1 MWLLRQTLLPKTMK
15 KRNPKSKKALKAPA
29 AKLKPAPIVRQEK
42 SKSELMIVLEKV
54 VPFFFHTHK
63 KPAVTQPAAL
73 KPVAKAVVKKQA
85 VIRAK
90 KKTKTPVKKKPAR
103 TQRKAVA
110 TIEVRKRVKT
120 PVKKVPV
127 AASALDELEQ
137 DTPVTAAATADVP
150 VTPAP
155 AKKPKG
161 FFVLKK
167 EEEKTDAKEG
177 AEALLADA
185 QDDAFLNKVALAQP
199 LTASTETKVKG
210 WSLFKDRFFGRTP
223 STAKDS
229 KPADIPVDPNK
240 DSFLQRV
247 QKKDV
252 NAVVGTSVDVE
263 KIHAQKVVDGEESAS
278 ALEEVASASSDPE
291 PITMSDA
298 SATKAPVKGRIL
310 SAADLRKETREAKE
324 AALRVE
330 KEVKEIKE
338 EMKATQKEREKELEK
353 IDEARAEKKPEAP
366 VEVTVNFKKK
376 AAKKKG
382 GFQTFLAGLGHIGLG
397 KERMR
402 FVQNLAMMLN
412 AGLPLI
418 DSLKTLQM
426 ETRAKPMRK
435 LLQKILDSVENGS
448 PLWRAMEEQSF
459 FSLHALALVRIG
471 EEAGNLSE
479 NMQYL
484 ADQEEKDHA
493 LKSKVK
499 MAMIYPSIVMTI
511 MFIIV
516 IGLGMFVL
524 PNLIGVLYSLNVPL
538 PFVTR
543 MVIAF
548 TNAFTTYGA
557 VAVPGSMVGFL
568 VLIILAKYTAL
579 KGVFQWMMFRIPGI
593 GRLASEATIARFG
606 VILGGLLKAGVPVI
620 EAMQSLVEV
629 TPIVAYRKLYSR
641 MQDHVS
647 IGDSFSK
654 SFAAIKGS
662 EKLLPPSVQ
671 QLVITGEK
679 SGSLADIMLK
689 IADIYDKKATETAEK
704 LPVILEPMLLLFI
717 GGLVGTIAFAIIVP
731 IYSIVGNVGR

>member
-1 MWLLRQTLLPKTMK
+1 MM
-15 KRNPKSKKALKAPA
+15 
-29 AKLKPAPIVRQEK
+29 
-42 SKSELMIVLEKV
+42 VLEKV
-54 VPFFFHTHK
+54 VPFLFRKDAPKT
-63 KPAVTQPAAL
+63 VTPAL
-73 KPVAKAVVKKQA
+73 KPVVKAAAKTSAVVRIKTVKKGAAKKPSKKAVKLAAKKPA
-85 VIRAK
+85 ARAK
-90 KKTKTPVKKKPAR
+90 KLS
-103 TQRKAVA
+103 VA
-110 TIEVRKRVKT
+110 TIEVRK
-120 PVKKVPV
+120 PVKQSVKVSAQEP
-127 AASALDELEQ
+127 SALDELDQ
-137 DTPVTAAATADVP
+137 DIPVTNAATTDVP
-150 VTPAP
+150 VAP
-155 AKKPKG
+155 AESKKAKG
-161 FFVLKK
+161 FFVLKDNK
-167 EEEKTDAKEG
+167 KTDAVKE

-185 QDDAFLNKVALAQP
+185 QEDSFLSKVALNK
-199 LTASTETKVKG
+199 TASMSEETKKPKG
-210 WSLFKDRFFGRTP
+210 WSLFKDRFFSRAPAATTKEKAA
-223 STAKDS
+223 SVFNAKD
-229 KPADIPVDPNK
+229 IEQ

-247 QKKDV
+247 QKKNM
-252 NAVVGTSVDVE
+252 NAVVGTSVDTE
-263 KIHAQKVVDGEESAS
+263 QIRAQKVVDGEESAAS
-278 ALEEVASASSDPE
+278 LEEIASGSADPE
-291 PITMSDA
+291 PIAINGGNA
-298 SATKAPVKGRIL
+298 SKPPVKGRIL
-310 SAADLRKETREAKE
+310 SAAILQKETREAKD
-324 AALRVE
+324 AALRLE

-338 EMKATQKEREKELEK
+338 EMKMTQKDREKELEK
-353 IDEARAEKKPEAP
+353 IEANRAEEKPAEVPA
-366 VEVTVNFKKK
+366 EVTVNFKKK
-376 AAKKKG
+376 LHPHKN
-382 GFQTFLAGLGHIGLG
+382 GFQSFLAAIGHFGLG

-448 PLWRAMEEQSF
+448 PLWRAMDEQSF

-471 EEAGNLSE
+471 EEAGNLAQ

-499 MAMIYPSIVMTI
+499 MAMIYPTIVMVI

-543 MVIAF
+543 MVILF

-557 VAVPGSMVGFL
+557 IIVPGSIIGFITL
-568 VLIILAKYTAL
+568 VILAKYTVL
-579 KGVFQWMMFRIPGI
+579 KGLFQWIMFRVPGI

-629 TPIVAYRKLYSR
+629 TPIVSYKKLYSR
-641 MQDHVS
+641 MLDHIS

-654 SFAAIKGS
+654 SFAGIKGS

-689 IADIYDKKATETAEK
+689 VADIYDKKATETAQK
-704 LPVILEPMLLLFI
+704 LPVILEPMLLLVI